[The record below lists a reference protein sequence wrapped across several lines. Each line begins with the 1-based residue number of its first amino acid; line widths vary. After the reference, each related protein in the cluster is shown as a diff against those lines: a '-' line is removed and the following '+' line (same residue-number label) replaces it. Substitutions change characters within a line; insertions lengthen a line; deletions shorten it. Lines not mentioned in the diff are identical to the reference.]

1 MLSKI
6 HDAVDRCWEL
16 SCRDILKNMTKI
28 HNKRVFDRTNPDPAV
43 FFIPNLQPVVLEGAQ
58 QSEKRRVK
66 VLRRG
71 NRNIRVGEGR
81 NFSFWR
87 VVEKAESAD

>member
-1 MLSKI
+1 MLSNI

-16 SCRDILKNMTKI
+16 SCRYILKNLTQI
-28 HNKRVFDRTNPDPAV
+28 HNESVFDRTDPDPVV
-43 FFIPNLQPVVLEGAQ
+43 FFTLNLQPVILESAQ

-71 NRNIRVGEGR
+71 DRDIRVGEGR

-87 VVEKAESAD
+87 VVEKPESAD